1 MRRIIA
7 AIGLGAAIALSPF
20 GVAAVMSQTAAPAAA
35 HHARPHKPTG
45 SYRSEM
51 RNRSNLS
58 RERARAGAEH
68 VRTMRSQ

>member
-1 MRRIIA
+1 MRRTIA

-20 GVAAVMSQTAAPAAA
+20 SIVAVLSQTAAPAAA

-45 SYRSEM
+45 SFRSQM

-58 RERARAGAEH
+58 KERARAGAEYM
-68 VRTMRSQ
+68 RTLGK